1 MERGART
8 MTSFP
13 AYFNTHHTGGDQPI
27 PFPAHQIP
35 CRNIGG
41 TRDRFL
47 GVIRSHGLP
56 DRRMYQLARALRCLG
71 HFDSEGDAP
80 RAA

>member
-1 MERGART
+1 
-8 MTSFP
+8 MTSFQTH
-13 AYFNTHHTGGDQPI
+13 FNTRHAGSDQPI
-27 PFPAHQIP
+27 PFPAHRIP
-35 CRNIGG
+35 RRDIGS

-71 HFDSEGDAP
+71 HFDSEGDSP